1 MQVATSRPPEAIE
14 LDGAFNARIVAW
26 YDDGH
31 PRLIRSSA
39 LDHLTQNGIHEL
51 ARLGVTTIIDL
62 REPERNRHVSFP
74 ASVLLVCR
82 YITCLRVL
90 QRQVSWLLSTDSCL
104 FNVVMS

>member
-1 MQVATSRPPEAIE
+1 MQVATSRPPETIE

-62 REPERNRHVSFP
+62 REPGEESPRQFPGIRTVSVP
-74 ASVLLVCR
+74 LYHLSEGAPKTGELASI
-82 YITCLRVL
+82 Y
-90 QRQVSWLLSTDSCL
+90 
-104 FNVVMS
+104 